1 MKQRAEKDRI
11 SAVLFIVVFLLVV
24 VIVIMVLKTVDDK
37 RAAQNAQEQATI
49 NTQDYQPTI
58 QDPNALVSGDGTVTP
73 NPYTPVNTLPGGTNY
88 SAGTS
93 TGTSTGT
100 YPAQAPTTVP
110 ASNPA
115 PAPTQTPANNQQAP
129 ANNQQAPAQGGDAAT
144 TTDPAA
150 FVPTVIGSG
159 SFESE
164 TPTPLNIRA
173 DWTATAINENQVEVF
188 VVVTCLHQT
197 LYTGEYNPVNIMVG
211 DQYASIYGTRIR
223 SDSYDFQE
231 TKLAERTFTLDLNQ
245 GESKN
250 IWINVAYEYGGT
262 YFGVRLDSIECGG
275 NVTLTR

>member
-37 RAAQNAQEQATI
+37 RAAQNAQEQTTI

-58 QDPNALVSGDGTVTP
+58 QDPNALVNADGTVTP
-73 NPYTPVNTLPGGTNY
+73 NPYTPVNTLPGSNSGNSGY
-88 SAGTS
+88 S
-93 TGTSTGT
+93 TGNSSGT

-115 PAPTQTPANNQQAP
+115 PAPSQAPANNQQAP
-129 ANNQQAPAQGGDAAT
+129 ANNQQAPAQGGDSST
-144 TTDPAA
+144 TAEPGA

-159 SFESE
+159 SFESD

-173 DWTATAINENQVEVF
+173 DWTATAISETQVEVF
-188 VVVTCLHQT
+188 VVVNCLHQT

-223 SDSYDFQE
+223 SDSYDYQE
-231 TKLAERTFTLDLNQ
+231 TKLAERTFTLDLSQ
-245 GESKN
+245 GESTN

-275 NVTLTR
+275 NVTLSR